1 MEYNSVGFQIESRFR
16 RRIAR
21 IYRLVVGFDY
31 RCVEKGV
38 VAAQMRF
45 RRGWL
50 VGGHRAYDVKLAER
64 LADSENL
71 GRGEGDGE

>member
-1 MEYNSVGFQIESRFR
+1 MLDFR
-16 RRIAR
+16 
-21 IYRLVVGFDY
+21 LNHGFDVGLLVSIDWWLVSIIDVSKRGLY
-31 RCVEKGV
+31 
-38 VAAQMRF
+38 AAQMRF